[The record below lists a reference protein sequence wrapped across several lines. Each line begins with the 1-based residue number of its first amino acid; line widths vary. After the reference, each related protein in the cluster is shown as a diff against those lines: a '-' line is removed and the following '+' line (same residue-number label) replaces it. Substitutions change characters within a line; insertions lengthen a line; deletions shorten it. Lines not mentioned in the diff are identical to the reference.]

1 MSRLIPEDIKHIR
14 NSIHAYDIDFQ
25 KQIGM
30 TLSEAACFALNVL
43 SVPSPKKTAVIPVT
57 SGLGVIDTFSE
68 SVCAILRHIGADAFV
83 TEKTDVAG
91 IQEAYL
97 AGAEIMFLADDD
109 VCAAFATNNNI
120 TSDNGYAT
128 GAAFA
133 AALKSAMSEED
144 IVLVLGA
151 GPVGKAAARWLAA
164 NNTLVE
170 IYDPVYEKA
179 EKAAANFRNITVLYE
194 KPILSE
200 YSSILDATPNGSWIQ
215 SNDISDNTIISAPG
229 MPLSLSPGAIKKAK
243 LIHNPLELGIITMYY
258 DCASRMECNHGKNG

>member
-151 GPVGKAAARWLAA
+151 GPVGKAAA
-164 NNTLVE
+164 
-170 IYDPVYEKA
+170 
-179 EKAAANFRNITVLYE
+179 NFRNITVLYE